1 MFRKYILPL
10 LAIGGIALGCIAAMR
25 SARVTP
31 AAPPVSE
38 APRPPFKSFV
48 AGAGIVETSSENIAI
63 GTQLPG
69 IVSQIYVHV
78 GSEVKTGDPLF
89 TIDDRAQ
96 RSLVRSREAAVKVAE
111 AELSDAQYE
120 LKLAEASAQFQVITI
135 EQRDRDRFTVQ
146 KAEAQLSQAQADL
159 KSAETDLDRLTVC
172 APVDGEVMQ
181 LKVHLGEFA
190 PTGVLDQP
198 LILFGCTKPL
208 HVRADVDEN
217 DAWRVRLGAPAVG
230 FVRGNKDLKTALE
243 FVRFEPYVI
252 PKKSLTGES
261 SERVDTRVLQV
272 IYHFERGNLPLF
284 VGQQM
289 DVFINAEQAEP
300 TIPART
306 NDQTLRISQM
316 R

>member
-10 LAIGGIALGCIAAMR
+10 LALGGVVLGCLAAFR
-25 SARVTP
+25 SAKVTP
-31 AAPPVSE
+31 AAAPVSE
-38 APRPPFKSFV
+38 APQPPFKFFV
-48 AGAGIVETSSENIAI
+48 AGAGIIETSTENIAI
-63 GTQLPG
+63 GTQMPG
-69 IVSQIYVHV
+69 VVSQIYVHV
-78 GSEVKTGDPLF
+78 GSEVKAGEPLF

-96 RSLVRSREAAVKVAE
+96 RSLVSSRQAAVKIAE
-111 AELSDAQYE
+111 AELADAKYE
-120 LKLAEASAQFQVITI
+120 LKLAEASAEVQVITI
-135 EQRDRDRFTVQ
+135 EQRDRDRFAVQ
-146 KAEAQLSQAQADL
+146 KSDAQLMQAQAEL
-159 KSAETDLDRLTVC
+159 RSAETDLERLTVR
-172 APVDGEVMQ
+172 APLDGEVLQ

-198 LILFGCTKPL
+198 LILFGCVKPL

-217 DAWRVRLGAPAVG
+217 DAWRVRLAARAIGYL
-230 FVRGNKDLKTALE
+230 RGNKDIKSALE

-272 IYHFERGNLPLF
+272 IYRFERGNLPLF

-289 DVFINAEQAEP
+289 DVFIDASPTAPAEKSQ
-300 TIPART
+300 T
-306 NDQTLRISQM
+306 NDAGFHFSRC